1 MSKPTIRRVWTFV
14 SSSNPSHEYETL
26 QYSDGA
32 LSCNCPG
39 WTRRVASNGSR
50 SCKHTRLVDMGR
62 ADLHCAASHDYDNS
76 TTSNPKPQTHHHAHR
91 NTHESP
97 RLGHRKLVV

>member
-14 SSSNPSHEYETL
+14 SSSNPGHEYETL

-32 LSCNCPG
+32 VSCNCPG

-62 ADLHCAASHDYDNS
+62 ADLHCAASHNYDNS
-76 TTSNPKPQTHHHAHR
+76 KPPTLNSHSSNAHR

>member
-14 SSSNPSHEYETL
+14 SSSNPNHEYETL

-76 TTSNPKPQTHHHAHR
+76 TTPTLNTHSSNAHR

>member
-32 LSCNCPG
+32 VSCNCPG

-76 TTSNPKPQTHHHAHR
+76 TTPILNTHSSNARR
-91 NTHESP
+91 NTTESP
-97 RLGHRKLVV
+97 KLGHRKLVV